1 MSPVVTEVLL
11 LVGAGMAVFVG
22 YNIGGSTT
30 GPAFGPAV
38 GAGVIS
44 KVLAAAL
51 MSAFFFAGAW
61 TIGRRV
67 VETLGQDL
75 VTDAS
80 VVFSLEANVA
90 VLFFIGG
97 ALFIGN
103 YAGVPASTSM
113 TAVGAIAGLG
123 LAAGQLAWGVM
134 GRIVTWWIVAPIV
147 AFWISAVIGRYFYA
161 SINRRVALHR
171 SDGPLIEYDRS
182 GPVPRPKPGPNTSR
196 RELFGTGVVVV
207 IGCVMAFASGTSN
220 IANAIAPLVGAGSF
234 EMNTAILMGC
244 GAVALGAFTIARRTL
259 DTLGNDLTDL
269 PLTAAIVVAAVSATL
284 VTLLSAIGIPASFV
298 IIATMSIVGLGWGRA
313 TRTTTVAEG
322 VRGGDTAVSVGAL
335 AGDEPGEE
343 LPDIGEEDPADL
355 PEATDLF
362 ARTPPSGSCPSS
374 GSENGGKPVILP
386 EYQESTSSRSSAKRL
401 TIFSSARWSVSLAV
415 DFAISSLS
423 ASSVSEQSR
432 GVS

>member
-1 MSPVVTEVLL
+1 
-11 LVGAGMAVFVG
+11 MAIFVG

-44 KVLAAAL
+44 KLLAAAL
-51 MSAFFFAGAW
+51 MSVFFFAGAW

-67 VETLGQDL
+67 VDTLGRDL
-75 VTDAS
+75 LVDAS
-80 VVFSLEANVA
+80 GVFTLEANVA

-97 ALFIGN
+97 ALFVGN

-123 LAAGQLAWGVM
+123 LAAGQLAWRVM
-134 GRIVTWWIVAPIV
+134 GQIVTWWIVAPIV

-161 SINRRVALHR
+161 AINRRVALHR
-171 SDGPLIEYDRS
+171 SEGPLLEYDRS
-182 GPVPRPKPGPNTSR
+182 GPVPRPHPGPNTSR
-196 RELFGTGVVVV
+196 RELVGTAVVVV
-207 IGCVMAFASGTSN
+207 IGCIMAFASGTSN
-220 IANAIAPLVGAGSF
+220 IANAIAPLVGSGSLG
-234 EMNTAILMGC
+234 MDNAILMG
-244 GAVALGAFTIARRTL
+244 GAAVAVGAFTIARRTL

-322 VRGGDTAVSVGAL
+322 VRGGDTAVTVGSL

-343 LPDIGEEDPADL
+343 LPDIGEEDPADI

-362 ARTPPSGSCPSS
+362 DPSTTARVVVMQNVVP
-374 GSENGGKPVILP
+374 ILATVGAYTTFRFVP
-386 EYQESTSSRSSAKRL
+386 
-401 TIFSSARWSVSLAV
+401 F
-415 DFAISSLS
+415 F
-423 ASSVSEQSR
+423 
-432 GVS
+432 GF